1 MKLPMSMLFGTIL
14 LLMTVFV
21 LIGCNQIAYN
31 TKRAWNYYEK
41 CVQAMEDSHFQTEV
55 MEEVIKAGKKEGYEI
70 LIWEDGAYEEVK
82 RYRITLVY
90 TIRLPIL
97 SLEKQR
103 EISGYAL

>member
-1 MKLPMSMLFGTIL
+1 MYQYQKPHKQRLFTNTFLAQNQANKIL
-14 LLMTVFV
+14 
-21 LIGCNQIAYN
+21 II
-31 TKRAWNYYEK
+31 
-41 CVQAMEDSHFQTEV
+41 EV